1 MGSYA
6 SANDPGIVSGL
17 GTNAA
22 PRPLA
27 GGKKRIFGPLEA
39 NRYHVLAWS
48 AALWDESLPWL
59 GCLGR
64 ACAAP

>member
-1 MGSYA
+1 MRRPTILGSC
-6 SANDPGIVSGL
+6 SDSER
-17 GTNAA
+17 T
-22 PRPLA
+22 PRRVRWP
-27 GGKKRIFGPLEA
+27 GGKERIFGPLEA